1 MFTEKDI
8 VKNVSSQSTIDRGV
22 RLFKNDYVWDIN
34 TNETKK
40 GFLLMVLFRAAMIMN
55 IMSKSVLMNRTVKL

>member
-40 GFLLMVLFRAAMIMN
+40 GLLMVLFRAAMIMN